1 MRFACLGVVVAAAT
15 GCASEQIS
23 SELEGEAVFACG
35 SAIEK
40 RLDRAL
46 PPGWRYG
53 KEQRDGQ
60 ALMKAWAPDRDTETT
75 EPDYICWVVPDEKA
89 PGGVRVVRV
98 DKGTQ

>member
-1 MRFACLGVVVAAAT
+1 MRLAWLGVVLAAAT
-15 GCASEQIS
+15 GCASEQIG

-53 KEQRDGQ
+53 KEERDGQ
-60 ALMKAWAPDRDTETT
+60 AVMKAWAPDRDTETM
-75 EPDYICWVVPDEKA
+75 EPDYICLVAPDEKA
-89 PGGVRVVRV
+89 PGGVLVVRV
-98 DKGTQ
+98 DEGTQ